1 MGLFN
6 FFKKNNQ
13 AEPKKEKSTSEN
25 PSASISRE
33 QMHDAL
39 TSAIDDR
46 DFNEIQTLMSA
57 VTKDNAPSIYLA
69 LNFEDSWFPEKGYDR
84 IIDSMAHNQFVDLNE
99 TKDGKTPLTMIAEA
113 CHNATAIYA
122 RIVESLLNGGAD
134 ANKTDHL
141 GWSALAYTI
150 NKHGVSPTIIQKL
163 IDAGSNLNLVVESDD
178 FIGLNERSILGM
190 AYYNNKDFFAQLKEK
205 GAVMTD
211 EEIEELQD
219 RGYSL
224 EL

>member
-1 MGLFN
+1 MSVFN
-6 FFKKNNQ
+6 FFKKNKPTDQ
-13 AEPKKEKSTSEN
+13 AAEKITTGN
-25 PSASISRE
+25 PPAVISRE
-33 QMHDAL
+33 QMHNEL

-46 DFNEIQTLMSA
+46 NFNEIKELMNA
-57 VTKDNAPSIYLA
+57 VTKDNTPSIYLA

-84 IIDSMAHNQFVDLNE
+84 IVDIMANNGLVDPNE
-99 TKDGKTPLTMIAEA
+99 TKDGKTPLTVIAEA

-122 RIVESLLNGGAD
+122 QIVESLLNGGAD
-134 ANKTDHL
+134 PNKTDSL

-163 IDAGSNLNLVVESDD
+163 IDAGSDLNLVVESDD
-178 FIGLNERSILGM
+178 FIGLNKRSILGM

-205 GAVMTD
+205 GATMTD
-211 EEIEELQD
+211 AEVEELQE

-224 EL
+224 EP